1 VEFLKELSF
10 LLLNTDYS
18 VFYKKGVIIAI
29 YINNLLIIKRNYKE
43 INLLKEALS
52 KQFQISDL
60 SIVSYYLK
68 MTIT

>member
-52 KQFQISDL
+52 RQFQISDL